1 MQWEDGRCFSMV
13 VRRRPCQKNH
23 STPEAVFH
31 PKGDKER
38 VRAMCILLN
47 IKSKWFLVLEI
58 FRLSFKLDHT
68 GPEFLLNGVPGRGSS
83 HSSPRSSS
91 RPAPRPLCRTLL
103 ISRSAYHRF
112 PVGRAESGGGRGR
125 PLESVH
131 YSEQRWKNFS

>member
-1 MQWEDGRCFSMV
+1 
-13 VRRRPCQKNH
+13 
-23 STPEAVFH
+23 
-31 PKGDKER
+31 
-38 VRAMCILLN
+38 MCILLN

-68 GPEFLLNGVPGRGSS
+68 GPEFLLNGVPGQREQSFQ
-83 HSSPRSSS
+83 
-91 RPAPRPLCRTLL
+91 PALGPALLRPLCRTLL

-112 PVGRAESGGGRGR
+112 PVGGAESGGGRGR